1 MNNWKWFLL
10 TFIAGVL
17 CTGFAFGAIDGE
29 SVKILNKALNV
40 AFVLMVYILYKIKFN
55 GKSFDVDKSISE
67 NPMAV
72 AIEHGLLVVAVS
84 IATSLG

>member
-55 GKSFDVDKSISE
+55 GKNFDVDKSISKE
-67 NPMAV
+67 PLAV
-72 AIEHGLLVVAVS
+72 AVEHGFLILAVAL
-84 IATSLG
+84 ATGLG